1 LLAAAKVARR
11 LLAPLSTAKAFIMNK
26 IENLYAYNNEVP
38 GQPTCFEV
46 QGTVTVA
53 HPGIEPVLAEPKVR
67 HKGGWEV
74 LQLTLVDSGEPA
86 IQVLTEKPV
95 FFRREG
101 ASPWKGLEIM
111 HADGSQRVEIEHR
124 VAIN

>member
-1 LLAAAKVARR
+1 M
-11 LLAPLSTAKAFIMNK
+11 SK

-38 GQPTCFEV
+38 GQPVCFEV

-53 HPGIEPVLAEPKVR
+53 HSGIEPVLAEPKIR

-74 LQLTLVDSGEPA
+74 LQLTMVDNGQPSL
-86 IQVLTEKPV
+86 QVLTEKPV

-101 ASPWKGLEIM
+101 VSSWKKLEIIS
-111 HADGSQRVEIEHR
+111 AEGSQMVEIGHR
-124 VAIN
+124 VAVN